1 MATTTAP
8 QSGEATNVAMLQ
20 VPTLQWALKRTLLG
34 LIILFVT
41 IASAATLLYA
51 SIEEEVPGG
60 PAGAVEDPVSSKT
73 LRCKGLRPPSATS
86 DPSGRDARRATR
98 REPNFSRNST

>member
-1 MATTTAP
+1 MSTTTAP
-8 QSGEATNVAMLQ
+8 QSVEATNVAMLQ

-51 SIEEEVPGG
+51 SIEEEMPTG
-60 PAGAVEDPVSSKT
+60 PAGALEDTVPSKT
-73 LRCKGLRPPSATS
+73 PALQGVT
-86 DPSGRDARRATR
+86 PSGRH
-98 REPNFSRNST
+98 P